1 MNDISDRD
9 AVVRAAQHYDEI
21 KERTQQLQRELDR
34 AHAHLKAQQVL
45 VDELRLA
52 LDHERNNCA
61 AYRAEAEQA
70 RSDTTAWRTFF
81 ASVQSMFIDFDIP
94 RHDLP
99 MKDGNGKTL
108 SKAEQVPAL
117 DDDVRHVGKIE
128 LWKAHADEDHE

>member
-1 MNDISDRD
+1 MNNISDRD
-9 AVVRAAQHYDEI
+9 AVVRAAQHFDEI
-21 KERTQQLQRELDR
+21 KERTQQLQRELDEAR
-34 AHAHLKAQQVL
+34 AHLNAQQAL

-81 ASVQSMFIDFDIP
+81 ASVQSMFVDFDIP

-99 MKDGNGKTL
+99 MKGNGDAV
-108 SKAEQVPAL
+108 SKSEQMPAL